1 MRNGPYSSCV
11 RLRTPWRASARA
23 HAHASVLH
31 RAPQSCYCVRT
42 QPSMPQELVRTGA
55 HARACT
61 QVADSAGGGSDSDS
75 EAEPIEVDGKE
86 VVFDSDAEDGPI
98 VPEGCCDNVN
108 SQKATTSAIDLPPSQ
123 PGRYDA
129 VSMPLPDPHDLA
141 MLARRFNRGFDSAAV
156 SPHRLCEAVINPSCS
171 VYCHV
176 MLQVLDCNLSNFS
189 RVGQPPPSKEIR
201 HRMVRLVLPAAA

>member
-1 MRNGPYSSCV
+1 
-11 RLRTPWRASARA
+11 
-23 HAHASVLH
+23 
-31 RAPQSCYCVRT
+31 
-42 QPSMPQELVRTGA
+42 MPQELVRTGA

-75 EAEPIEVDGKE
+75 EAEPIEVGGKE

-108 SQKATTSAIDLPPSQ
+108 SQKATTSAIDLDPIQ
-123 PGRYDA
+123 PGHSRYNEIT
-129 VSMPLPDPHDLA
+129 MPLPDLHDLY
-141 MLARRFNRGFDSAAV
+141 MLARRFDRGIVSAAV

>member
-1 MRNGPYSSCV
+1 
-11 RLRTPWRASARA
+11 
-23 HAHASVLH
+23 
-31 RAPQSCYCVRT
+31 
-42 QPSMPQELVRTGA
+42 MPQELVRTGA

-75 EAEPIEVDGKE
+75 EAEPIEVGGKE

-156 SPHRLCEAVINPSCS
+156 SPHRLCEAVIKPSCC
-171 VYCHV
+171 VYCHI
-176 MLQVLDCNLSNFS
+176 MLQDLDFTFSNFS
-189 RVGQPPPSKEIR
+189 RVGQQPPSNKKC
-201 HRMVRLVLPAAA
+201 HQMVRLVLPAAA